1 MQLSQGYQQPPG
13 RTPVLK
19 PSSNFNYKVLGHSF
33 YGLYLAQSN
42 DEDQDAY
49 KGEAQKERS
58 NSKIEISWKEFVKK
72 MSDST
77 PDPVVSCH

>member
-1 MQLSQGYQQPPG
+1 MSFHLMLS
-13 RTPVLK
+13 LDI
-19 PSSNFNYKVLGHSF
+19 F

-58 NSKIEISWKEFVKK
+58 NSKLEVTWKEFVKK
-72 MSDST
+72 MVDTT
-77 PDPVVSCH
+77 PDPVVSCKNSEIFFIQKIIAL